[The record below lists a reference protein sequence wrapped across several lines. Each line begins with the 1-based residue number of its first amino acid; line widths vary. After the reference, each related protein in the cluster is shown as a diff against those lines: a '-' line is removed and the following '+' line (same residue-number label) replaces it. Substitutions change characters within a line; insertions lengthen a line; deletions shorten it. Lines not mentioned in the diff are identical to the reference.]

1 MPTNLGHPRSPKFGH
16 YRQPSASPGPPVW
29 HLRRSR
35 YVLLL
40 ASLICFTVY
49 YFSRRRTTFFK
60 PTHAPSL
67 RYKSVDWSRYAYS
80 QYATDQAY
88 LCNSVM
94 VFEALDRLGS
104 RADRILM
111 YPEEWDTEI
120 SDGKDRNSQL
130 LVIAREYYKV
140 KLLPIKVQKFEKDS
154 PTLNIHEG
162 RTWDE
167 SATKFLTFNQTQY
180 SRILHLDSD
189 ITLFA
194 HLDDLFLLPASP
206 VAMMRAH
213 WKLPDQNLLTSMLIL
228 LEPSEI
234 ETQRLMSAARSKS
247 RNRNDYDM
255 EILNNL
261 YKDSAM
267 VLPHR
272 QYGLLSGEFRL
283 KQHENHL
290 GNDFDEW
297 DPDRALREASL
308 VHFSDWPLP
317 KPWIMWPR
325 NLLREEMPKCTVNPG
340 SDAEEGCRD
349 REIWLELYNDFR
361 KRRKDICALLS
372 VPAPDWPPK
381 NRGNGTG

>member
-1 MPTNLGHPRSPKFGH
+1 MPADLAHTRSPKYGH
-16 YRQPSASPGPPVW
+16 NRQLSASPAPAVW
-29 HLRRSR
+29 RLRRSR

-40 ASLICFTVY
+40 ASVLCLTVY
-49 YFSRRRTTFFK
+49 YLSYSHTSFSK

-67 RYKSVDWSRYAYS
+67 RYKSVNWSRYAYS

-140 KLLPIKVQKFEKDS
+140 KLIPIKVRRFERDS

-180 SRILHLDSD
+180 ARILHLDSD
-189 ITLFA
+189 MTLFK
-194 HLDDLFLLPASP
+194 HLDDLFLLPSSP

-213 WKLPDQNLLTSMLIL
+213 WKLPEEKSLTSMLIL

-234 ETQRLMSAARSKS
+234 ETQRLMSAAQSKARS
-247 RNRNDYDM
+247 RAHYDM
-255 EILNNL
+255 DILNNL
-261 YKDSAM
+261 YRDSAM

-283 KQHENHL
+283 QHHDHYL

-297 DPDRALREASL
+297 DPDRALREVSL

-317 KPWIMWPR
+317 KPWVMWPL

-340 SDAEEGCRD
+340 TDAEEGCRD
-349 REIWLELYNDFR
+349 REVWMELYNDFR

-372 VPAPDWPPK
+372 VPAPEWPPQ